1 MARIV
6 IHRSRSLRDEVSFKW
21 WTESGT
27 AKPGQDFV
35 PVKTQVEYIENGRN
49 STNLVVPIVQDPA
62 RRASRSFYVVIDE
75 ASDNAA
81 LGPRTLTMVT
91 IPGAE

>member
-1 MARIV
+1 MARITV
-6 IHRSRSLRDEVSFKW
+6 RRSRALRDEVSFKW

-27 AKPGQDFV
+27 AKAGQDFV
-35 PVKTQVEYIENGRN
+35 PVKTQVEYIENGKN
-49 STNLVVPIVQDPA
+49 AANLVVPLVMDPA
-62 RRASRSFYVVIDE
+62 RRTARNFYVVIDE

-91 IPGAE
+91 IPGTE

>member
-1 MARIV
+1 MARIMV
-6 IHRSRSLRDEVSFKW
+6 HRSRSLRDEVSFKW

-35 PVKTQVEYIENGRN
+35 PVKTQVEYIENGKN
-49 STNLVVPIVQDPA
+49 SADLVVPIVMDPA
-62 RRASRSFYVVIDE
+62 RRAARSFYVVIDE
-75 ASDNAA
+75 ASDNAG

-91 IPGAE
+91 IPGTE